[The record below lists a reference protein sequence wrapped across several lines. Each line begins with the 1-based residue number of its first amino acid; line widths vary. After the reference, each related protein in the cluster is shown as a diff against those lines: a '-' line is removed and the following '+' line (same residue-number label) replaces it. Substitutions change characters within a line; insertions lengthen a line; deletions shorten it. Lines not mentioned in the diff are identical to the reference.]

1 MATKISQSV
10 SETPFEGN
18 SLVESEIELLLRKV
32 SIDKKIEIPY
42 EFIKEINEYARRN
55 SFTFDYTIHKNK
67 TSNIRVCCT
76 QCVKAHAL
84 EKSKQM
90 KLGKEI
96 SDAIEE
102 MFECETGHNGYYID
116 KEDLKKI

>member
-10 SETPFEGN
+10 SETLFDGN

-32 SIDKKIEIPY
+32 SRDKKIEIPY
-42 EFIKEINEYARRN
+42 EFIKEINKYARRN

-84 EKSKQM
+84 EKAKEM
-90 KLGKEI
+90 NLGK
-96 SDAIEE
+96 DAIYALDEI
-102 MFECETGHNGYYID
+102 FECE
-116 KEDLKKI
+116 K